1 MRFFNRS
8 DCHDFYNKKSS
19 RMGGFGGKIIL
30 LRTIFK
36 GSCRA
41 AKFLTRMHCLILK
54 DSFL

>member
-1 MRFFNRS
+1 VRFFNRS